1 METLPVQRVEHKI
14 TTQGTVGVEDLL
26 RAWLAG
32 RSAKTVEA
40 YRRDLEHFASWI
52 GATNIDE
59 AARGLLNL
67 SHGQANHVALSYRN
81 RMRDEEQLSTAT
93 VNRRM
98 SSLRSLVSL
107 AKTLGIV
114 SWTLSIPNL
123 KSRAL
128 RDTRGCGL
136 DGVRKLLAVARKQ
149 RSRFKAVR
157 DVALLRLL
165 FDLGLRRAEVLNL
178 RMQDVDLDGSR
189 VHVLGKGHTERSPMT
204 LPDPTREAIRDWLEV
219 RGTEAGFLFI
229 NAKGYGDRLSDN
241 GLYRLVR
248 HLGRKAG
255 VKASPHRLRHAAVT
269 GVLDLTDGNVRVAQ
283 RFARH
288 ASPET
293 TLRYDDNRR
302 DEGGEAA
309 KRLADEV

>member
-1 METLPVQRVEHKI
+1 MENLAVQRTEHRI
-14 TTQGTVGVEDLL
+14 ATQGAVGVDDLL
-26 RAWLAG
+26 KEWLAG

-40 YRRDLEHFASWI
+40 YRRDLEQFTTWI
-52 GATNIDE
+52 GAANIDE
-59 AARGLLNL
+59 AARRLLSL
-67 SHGQANHVALSYRN
+67 SHGEANHVALSYRN
-81 RMRDEEQLSTAT
+81 QMRDEEQLSTAT

-107 AKTLGIV
+107 AKMLGMV
-114 SWTLSIPNL
+114 SWSLSVANL
-123 KSRAL
+123 KSESF

-165 FDLGLRRAEVLNL
+165 FDLGLRRAEVLNI
-178 RMQDVDLDGSR
+178 RVQDVELDGSR
-189 VHVLGKGHTERSPMT
+189 VHVLGKGRTERSPMT
-204 LPDPTREAIRDWLEV
+204 LPDPTREGIRDWLEV
-219 RGTEAGFLFI
+219 RGTEPGFLFI

-309 KRLADEV
+309 KRLADEI